1 MKVATPEEARK
12 FLKGEPVAKLT
23 GHEFEGVR
31 GMSALVTAICE
42 SYSRVGGSVCH
53 PQLGRVSL
61 TRAGTNDSLRHG
73 FGRLKLAAFA
83 ALPEIVANGQI
94 VQQTENWKERGYDSY
109 VLASPLSIGD
119 EPCCAFV
126 VVNRM
131 VNGDK
136 NYYLHEVARLR
147 EIEKAEEL
155 RSSLSSRGGKVGSPF
170 GLVRSLA
177 YSIFGVNG
185 VEMPEREI
193 GE

>member
-1 MKVATPEEARK
+1 MKVATPEEARD
-12 FLKGEPVAKLT
+12 FLGGEPVAKLT

-31 GMSALVTAICE
+31 GISALVTAICE

-53 PQLGRVSL
+53 PQLGCVSL

-73 FGRLKLAAFA
+73 FGRLKLSAFA
-83 ALPEIVANGQI
+83 ALPEIVANGLI
-94 VQQTENWKERGYDSY
+94 VQQTENWKERAYDSY
-109 VLASPLSIGD
+109 VLACPISIGD

-136 NYYLHEVARLR
+136 NYYLHEVARLS
-147 EIEKAEEL
+147 EIKKAEEL
-155 RSSLSSRGGKVGSPF
+155 RSSLSSRGGEVGSPF
-170 GLVRSLA
+170 GFVRSLA

-185 VEMPEREI
+185 VEMSGI
-193 GE
+193 

>member
-1 MKVATPEEARK
+1 MTVATPEEARE
-12 FLKGEPVAKLT
+12 FIEGEPVAKLT

-31 GMSALVTAICE
+31 GIAALVAAIYE

-73 FGRLKLAAFA
+73 FGRLKLAAFS
-83 ALPEIVANGQI
+83 ALPEIVENGLI

-109 VLASPLSIGD
+109 VLASPISIGD

-136 NYYLHEVARLR
+136 NYYLHEVARLC
-147 EIEKAEEL
+147 EIKKAEEL
-155 RSSLSSRGGKVGSPF
+155 RSSLSSRGGEVGSPF
-170 GLVRSLA
+170 GFVRSLA
-177 YSIFGVNG
+177 YLIFGVNG
-185 VEMPEREI
+185 ATE
-193 GE
+193 GGGK